1 MSTQTSNTMSVQ
13 NRTLLLIMIVALY
26 FVIDFLPTP
35 DGLTIEGKRA
45 IALMLCTVLAWI
57 TNVLPMMLSA
67 VLSLMLMV
75 FVGLTTL
82 PNACDMFCEPI
93 FFMAIANYV
102 IVNGL
107 SVTGLD
113 TRIALKITSAAKGD
127 AKKLLFIFMMTAAI
141 LSMFLAD
148 LNVVLMMFPIALML
162 LNATGCKPGESN
174 YGRALMIGLPIAAY
188 IGGMGTPV
196 GASVNLM
203 AMQLLESTAGI
214 KITFTQWA
222 CLGIPV
228 VLILTPIAF
237 LIVWYIYKPELKTL
251 KGTENVDE
259 RLNALGALGKQEKKY
274 IVFITITLL
283 LWMTESFH
291 GINMAIVSAVA
302 AIVLFLPGINI
313 LTWENTKNFI

>member
-1 MSTQTSNTMSVQ
+1 
-13 NRTLLLIMIVALY
+13 
-26 FVIDFLPTP
+26 
-35 DGLTIEGKRA
+35 
-45 IALMLCTVLAWI
+45 
-57 TNVLPMMLSA
+57 
-67 VLSLMLMV
+67 
-75 FVGLTTL
+75 
-82 PNACDMFCEPI
+82 
-93 FFMAIANYV
+93 
-102 IVNGL
+102 
-107 SVTGLD
+107 
-113 TRIALKITSAAKGD
+113 
-127 AKKLLFIFMMTAAI
+127 
-141 LSMFLAD
+141 
-148 LNVVLMMFPIALML
+148 
-162 LNATGCKPGESN
+162 
-174 YGRALMIGLPIAAY
+174 
-188 IGGMGTPV
+188 MGTPV
-196 GASVNLM
+196 GVSVNLM

-313 LTWENTKNFI
+313 LTWENTKNFIQWEIVVIMCYCMALGTIIWNTGAANWFASLLSGLVEGRSLIVMLIILGLVVAYMHLICPANHAIVSIFVPVACAIAVSQGLNPASLAIPVGFVSSTAILLPLDAVSLVCYASGHFKMTDMFKAGFFIIIAWVGVVTFIMMTLARMMGLV